1 MPHHWLDMT
10 LPPTSLPPPSCLSCL
25 QLDKLRT
32 IIESML
38 SSSSTLLSMSITPHK
53 TTAGLVP
60 GQIDPEATCPACSLD
75 VSHQVSLL
83 VQRYEQLQ
91 DMVSGLA
98 ASRPSKK
105 TKLQGQV
112 SLSLCPA
119 PVAGWLDVELGA
131 YGRVD
136 PVGGT
141 HSAYYG
147 IQAQLQD
154 TLPLGGQRSQ
164 HFADV
169 PGGEACCRAEGH
181 HQILLLD

>member
-10 LPPTSLPPPSCLSCL
+10 LTHLPALPMPVLT

-53 TTAGLVP
+53 SAAGLVP

-105 TKLQGQV
+105 AKLQSQV
-112 SLSLCPA
+112 SLCPA
-119 PVAGWLDVELGA
+119 PSQ
-131 YGRVD
+131 
-136 PVGGT
+136 GG
-141 HSAYYG
+141 
-147 IQAQLQD
+147 
-154 TLPLGGQRSQ
+154 
-164 HFADV
+164 
-169 PGGEACCRAEGH
+169 
-181 HQILLLD
+181 